1 MLSDKIPLYIKLI
14 VTFVFTKSIRERVI
28 VNFSV
33 ILSYEVGTSDI
44 KFVANDNRRDV
55 FSILTLF
62 PTCSVIVLVEF
73 CTTATIFTIPKN
85 VKLLKSGFNIISY
98 ERGLMF
104 VGSL

>member
-1 MLSDKIPLYIKLI
+1 MLSDKIPLYVKLI

-44 KFVANDNRRDV
+44 KSVANDRRDV